1 MGGDR
6 LGDLRGTYQVR
17 AHQIVTAPPTA
28 FAGLAVLRGFG
39 FDVFEPNPVRRRK
52 IPGGTVK
59 LVFALDGIFDGRS
72 IDPTALVIGLHDRA
86 GTAGHAGRMRSV
98 QLQLDP
104 LTARGLLGVPLDELR
119 NQAVPLTELFGR
131 PVRQLTER
139 LAETPTWPARFTLL
153 GDYLRQRACD
163 NERTADRAIGHA
175 VRELRR
181 SDGIRP
187 VTALAAESGW
197 SQRHFR
203 RRFAAEVGLPPKDYA
218 SLLRFSAALT
228 AMTTHPWHDPSAL
241 AAEFG
246 YYDQSHLTRDFHR
259 FAGTSP
265 GRLLSRSPIQH
276 VNAPGCRNEAKSQCD
291 RALPT
296 NFDDSA
302 EP

>member
-52 IPGGTVK
+52 IP
-59 LVFALDGIFDGRS
+59 
-72 IDPTALVIGLHDRA
+72 
-86 GTAGHAGRMRSV
+86 
-98 QLQLDP
+98 
-104 LTARGLLGVPLDELR
+104 
-119 NQAVPLTELFGR
+119 
-131 PVRQLTER
+131 
-139 LAETPTWPARFTLL
+139 
-153 GDYLRQRACD
+153 
-163 NERTADRAIGHA
+163 
-175 VRELRR
+175 
-181 SDGIRP
+181 
-187 VTALAAESGW
+187 ESGW

-203 RRFAAEVGLPPKDYA
+203 RRFAAEVGLPPKDYG

-228 AMTTHPWHDPSAL
+228 AMTTRPWHDPSAL

-265 GRLLSRSPIQH
+265 
-276 VNAPGCRNEAKSQCD
+276 AAY
-291 RALPT
+291 
-296 NFDDSA
+296 SA
-302 EP
+302 EAGELGSTSSRA